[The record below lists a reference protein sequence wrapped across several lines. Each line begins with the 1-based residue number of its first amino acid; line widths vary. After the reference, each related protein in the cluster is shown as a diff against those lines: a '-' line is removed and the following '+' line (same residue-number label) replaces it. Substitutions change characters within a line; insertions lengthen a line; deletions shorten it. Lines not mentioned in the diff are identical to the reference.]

1 MSKKITTL
9 PIPENY
15 NLVSYLEKD
24 LLIDNIKIDNEN
36 VELKKYVGT
45 YTFYVSVQDQT
56 YRLCRYENHT
66 CEGSDY
72 GTNNNLKWCFD
83 MVLSPDELYL
93 YASIESDILKFRTS
107 NGEYLGSLNKN
118 APADDGGKKYDY
130 YSKKIAITPDGKKLY
145 SSKAADKHLICYDL
159 TADINIL
166 NPRILKNIGGPDYG
180 IRSLLI
186 CGDYIIMANDTGFYS
201 YNVNSDTFTRFYYEG
216 YNFLVLGYNKEK
228 NEVYL
233 HKDSESVTT
242 FNLNDLVNPI
252 IKKSFSGQNRG
263 LSLSS
268 AMVPEKGI
276 IYIGTSGALLK
287 ISNLQDKTPLSE
299 IILNKTKTKT
309 KTNTDT
315 CCISSLHIKGDYLY
329 VLKDYRQ
336 LYWYK
341 IGQEKIYSG
350 ILIDFTKGVTLITSM
365 VVQSYRSYI
374 DLDIDGDNTS

>member
-1 MSKKITTL
+1 
-9 PIPENY
+9 
-15 NLVSYLEKD
+15 
-24 LLIDNIKIDNEN
+24 
-36 VELKKYVGT
+36 
-45 YTFYVSVQDQT
+45 
-56 YRLCRYENHT
+56 
-66 CEGSDY
+66 
-72 GTNNNLKWCFD
+72 
-83 MVLSPDELYL
+83 
-93 YASIESDILKFRTS
+93 
-107 NGEYLGSLNKN
+107 
-118 APADDGGKKYDY
+118 
-130 YSKKIAITPDGKKLY
+130 
-145 SSKAADKHLICYDL
+145 
-159 TADINIL
+159 
-166 NPRILKNIGGPDYG
+166 
-180 IRSLLI
+180 
-186 CGDYIIMANDTGFYS
+186 MANDTGFYS